1 MTKKDVPAGGKIYS
15 YYVCSN
21 NINKRGCSAP
31 HRIPKE
37 KLEDTV
43 FALLQEHIQAVLD
56 MERVLKYIDEVPFK
70 DIEVRQL
77 NERKDRLEQDVAKW
91 KEHRNSLYE
100 DLKDGVISKEDYE
113 ELHARFSAKR
123 SAAEEEIR
131 SINHRIKDVVSENT
145 DKYRWMSYFTEHKDI
160 KELTRAVA
168 VKLIQQVK
176 VTDKNNIEVIF
187 SFDDSF
193 CAYAG
198 MVTDYAS
205 NEGKLLAMPERITQ
219 AADERKVI

>member
-1 MTKKDVPAGGKIYS
+1 M
-15 YYVCSN
+15 
-21 NINKRGCSAP
+21 
-31 HRIPKE
+31 
-37 KLEDTV
+37 
-43 FALLQEHIQAVLD
+43 
-56 MERVLKYIDEVPFK
+56 
-70 DIEVRQL
+70 RQL

-91 KEHRNSLYE
+91 KELRNSLYE

-168 VKLIQQVK
+168 VELIQQVK

-193 CAYAG
+193 CAYAD
-198 MVTDYAS
+198 MVADYAA
-205 NEGKLLAMPERITQ
+205 NEGKLLAMPKRITQ